1 MISPPNRLSSEFADQ
16 KIIELNE
23 NQNKAVMLPE
33 NINALILAGAGS
45 GKTRVLTSRI
55 NYLVSNKNHHIGEI
69 LAVTFTNKAAS
80 EMKQRLSFLL
90 MRPIERMWV
99 GTFHS
104 LAHRLLRSHPI
115 EANLSP
121 TFQILDAQDQY
132 RIVKRLMKENGVDE
146 TKFPIRKVQWFINQ
160 QKDEG
165 ILPQNID
172 AGYNFFV
179 KQSAKVF
186 DLYEKHC
193 QVNDLVDFAGLLVK
207 SFELLK
213 NNQTLLDYYQ
223 KKFRHILVD
232 EFQDT
237 NRIQYQWIKILHNRS
252 NHVFCVGDD
261 DQSIYGWRGARIEN
275 IQKIENDFSPIE
287 VIKLEQNYR
296 STGNIL
302 SASNALIAN
311 NKNRL
316 EKSLWTESGNG
327 DLINVFNARTE
338 TEEAQYIIGEIQT
351 QFNQGRNLD
360 ECAILYR
367 SNAQSR
373 VFEESLI
380 KHNLNYRIYG
390 GLRFF
395 ERAEIKDAMGYVRLI
410 ENTSDSVAFERI
422 VNFPTRG
429 VGLSTIEKI
438 RSYSSENNMDLFQS
452 SIAIVE
458 ALPTRASNALQ
469 SFIHLI
475 EAINDSTKNLTL
487 SEKIDSILI
496 QSGLMT
502 HYANDKTDK
511 AGSKRENLDELV
523 TAATQYVHEEGNEM
537 NETQGFVALATLDS
551 SGESNQSNQKSVQL
565 MTVHSAKGLEF
576 PVVFL
581 VGLEEDLFPSRQS
594 KDEPHLLDEERR
606 LCYVG
611 MTRAMKSLTLSYAS
625 RRFLHGQSFY
635 SVNSRFLNEIPRKF
649 LNYIKNPNSES
660 RTITYENNNSSA
672 KIVSSKSDSIY
683 SVGQVVKHSKFGMG
697 TIVNYEG
704 SGDSMRLQINFQ
716 KAGTKWLISSYA
728 NLEIV

>member
-1 MISPPNRLSSEFADQ
+1 MNSPPIVDG
-16 KIIELNE
+16 LNE
-23 NQNKAVMLPE
+23 KQQQSVALSE
-33 NINALILAGAGS
+33 DINALILAGAGS
-45 GKTRVLTSRI
+45 GKTRVLTHRI
-55 NYLVSNKNHHIGEI
+55 HYLVSTKNHHVDDI
-69 LAVTFTNKAAS
+69 LAVTFTNKAAT
-80 EMKQRLSFLL
+80 EMKERLGDLL
-90 MRPIERMWV
+90 RQPIGRMWV

-104 LAHRLLRSHPI
+104 LAHRLLRTHPE

-121 TFQILDAQDQY
+121 TFQILDAQDQF

-146 TKFPIRKVQWFINQ
+146 TKFPIKKVQWFINQ

-165 ILPQNID
+165 ILPHQID
-172 AGYNFFV
+172 AGHNYFV

-193 QVNDLVDFAGLLVK
+193 QANDLVDFAGLLVK
-207 SFELLK
+207 SYELLK
-213 NNQTLLDYYQ
+213 NNQSLLDHYQ

-237 NRIQYQWIKILHNRS
+237 NRIQYQFIKILYS
-252 NHVFCVGDD
+252 QGNHIFCVGDD

-275 IQKIENDFSPIE
+275 IQKIENDFKPIQ

-302 SASNALIAN
+302 SASNAVIAN
-311 NKNRL
+311 NPNRL
-316 EKSLWTESGNG
+316 EKSLWTESGDG

-338 TEEAQYIIGEIQT
+338 TEEAQYVVGEIQS
-351 QFNQGRNLD
+351 QFNQGRNLN

-380 KHNLNYRIYG
+380 KRNLNYRIYG

-395 ERAEIKDAMGYVRLI
+395 ERAEIKDAMCYVRLI
-410 ENTSDSVAFERI
+410 ENTSDNIAFERI

-429 VGLSTIEKI
+429 IGLSTIEKI
-438 RSYSSENNMDLFQS
+438 RSHAIENHTDLFQS

-458 ALPTRASNALQ
+458 SLPARAANALQ
-469 SFIHLI
+469 AFIQLI
-475 EAINDSTKNLTL
+475 EAISDSTKNLTL
-487 SEKIDSILI
+487 SEKVDSILL
-496 QSGLMT
+496 QSGLMS

-523 TAATQYVHEEGNEM
+523 TAATQYVHEEDNEM
-537 NETQGFVALATLDS
+537 NETQGFIALATLDS
-551 SGESNQSNQKSVQL
+551 SGESNQSNQNCVQL

-611 MTRAMKSLTLSYAS
+611 MTRAMQSLTLTYAS

-635 SVNSRFLNEIPRKF
+635 SLNSRFLDEIPRSF
-649 LNYIKNPNSES
+649 LNYIKNPNSEN
-660 RTITYENNNSSA
+660 TYGGYKKNTNYS
-672 KIVSSKSDSIY
+672 KKMVSTTDSIY
-683 SVGQVVKHSKFGMG
+683 SIGQVVKHSKFGLG

-704 SGDSMRLQINFQ
+704 SGDSMRLQIKFQ
-716 KAGTKWLISSYA
+716 KVGTKWLISSYA

>member
-1 MISPPNRLSSEFADQ
+1 MISPPIADG
-16 KIIELNE
+16 LNE
-23 NQNKAVMLPE
+23 KQQQSVVLSE
-33 NINALILAGAGS
+33 DINALILAGAGS
-45 GKTRVLTSRI
+45 GKTRVLTHRI
-55 NYLVSNKNHHIGEI
+55 HYLVSEKNHHVDDI
-69 LAVTFTNKAAS
+69 LAVTFTNKAAN
-80 EMKQRLSFLL
+80 EMKERLTDLL
-90 MRPIERMWV
+90 RQPIGRMWV

-104 LAHRLLRSHPI
+104 LAHRLLRTHAV
-115 EANLSP
+115 EANLTP
-121 TFQILDAQDQY
+121 TFQILDAQDQF
-132 RIVKRLMKENGVDE
+132 RIVKRLMKENSIDE
-146 TKFPIRKVQWFINQ
+146 TKFPIKKVQWFINQ

-179 KQSAKVF
+179 NQSAKVF

-193 QVNDLVDFAGLLVK
+193 QANDLVDFAGLLVK
-207 SFELLK
+207 SYELLK
-213 NNQTLLDYYQ
+213 NNQNLLDYYQ

-237 NRIQYQWIKILHNRS
+237 NRIQYQFIKILHTQN

-261 DQSIYGWRGARIEN
+261 DQSIYGWRGARVEN
-275 IQKIENDFSPIE
+275 IQKIENDFKPIK

-311 NKNRL
+311 NQNRL
-316 EKSLWTESGNG
+316 EKSLWTESGDG

-338 TEEAQYIIGEIQT
+338 TEEAQYVVSEIEN
-351 QFNQGRNLD
+351 QFNQGKNLS

-380 KHNLNYRIYG
+380 KRNISYRIYG

-395 ERAEIKDAMGYVRLI
+395 ERAEIKDAMGYVRLT
-410 ENTSDSVAFERI
+410 ENTSDNIAFERV

-429 VGLSTIEKI
+429 IGLSTIEKI
-438 RSYSSENNMDLFQS
+438 RSHAVESHTDLFQS
-452 SIAIVE
+452 SIAIIE
-458 ALPTRASNALQ
+458 SLPARAGNALQ
-469 SFIHLI
+469 GFINLI
-475 EAINDSTKNLTL
+475 EAIIDSTKNLTL
-487 SEKIDSILI
+487 SEKVDSILL
-496 QSGLMT
+496 QSGLMA

-523 TAATQYVHEEGNEM
+523 TAAKQYVHEDDSEM
-537 NETQGFVALATLDS
+537 NETQGFIALATLDS
-551 SGESNQSNQKSVQL
+551 SGESNQASQESVQL

-576 PVVFL
+576 PIVFL
-581 VGLEEDLFPSRQS
+581 VGLEENLFPSRQS

-611 MTRAMKSLTLSYAS
+611 MTRAMQSLTLSYAS

-635 SVNSRFLNEIPRKF
+635 SLNSRFLDEISNSF
-649 LNYIKNPNSES
+649 LNYIKNPNSGYLTTANEDVKNPS
-660 RTITYENNNSSA
+660 
-672 KIVSSKSDSIY
+672 KKMVSSSSSSIY
-683 SVGQVVKHSKFGMG
+683 SIGQVVNHAKFGLG
-697 TIVNYEG
+697 TILNYEG
-704 SGDSMRLQINFQ
+704 SGDSMRLQIKFQ
-716 KAGTKWLISSYA
+716 KVGTKWLISSYA
-728 NLEIV
+728 KLEVV

>member
-1 MISPPNRLSSEFADQ
+1 MISPPIVDG
-16 KIIELNE
+16 LNE
-23 NQNKAVMLPE
+23 KQQQSVALDE
-33 NINALILAGAGS
+33 DINALILAGAGS
-45 GKTRVLTSRI
+45 GKTRVLTHRI
-55 NYLVSNKNHHIGEI
+55 HYLVSTKNYHVDDI
-69 LAVTFTNKAAS
+69 LAVTFTNKAAN
-80 EMKQRLSFLL
+80 EMKERLSDLL
-90 MRPIERMWV
+90 RRPIGRMWV

-104 LAHRLLRSHPI
+104 LAHRLLRTHPI

-121 TFQILDAQDQY
+121 TFQILDAQDQF
-132 RIVKRLMKENGVDE
+132 RIIKRLMKENGVDE
-146 TKFPIRKVQWFINQ
+146 TKFPIKKVQWFINQ

-165 ILPQNID
+165 ILPHEID

-186 DLYEKHC
+186 ELYEKHC

-207 SFELLK
+207 SYGLLK
-213 NNQTLLDYYQ
+213 NNQSLLEHYQ
-223 KKFRHILVD
+223 NKFRHILVD

-237 NRIQYQWIKILHNRS
+237 NRIQYQFIKILHNQS

-261 DQSIYGWRGARIEN
+261 DQSIYGWRGAKIEN
-275 IQKIENDFSPIE
+275 IQKIENDFKPIQ

-311 NKNRL
+311 NQNRL
-316 EKSLWTESGNG
+316 EKSLWTESGDG
-327 DLINVFNARTE
+327 DLINVLNARTE
-338 TEEAQYIIGEIQT
+338 TEEAQYVVGEIQT

-380 KHNLNYRIYG
+380 KQNLNYRIYG

-395 ERAEIKDAMGYVRLI
+395 ERAEIKDAMGYIRLI
-410 ENTSDSVAFERI
+410 ENTSDNIAFERI

-429 VGLSTIEKI
+429 IGLSTIEKI
-438 RSYSSENNMDLFQS
+438 RSYANENQTNLFQS
-452 SIAIVE
+452 SIAIVDS
-458 ALPTRASNALQ
+458 LPSRAANALQ

-475 EAINDSTKNLTL
+475 EAISDSSKNLIL
-487 SEKIDSILI
+487 NEKVDSILL
-496 QSGLMT
+496 QSGLMS
-502 HYANDKTDK
+502 HYANDKSDK

-523 TAATQYVHEEGNEM
+523 TAATQYVHEEDNEM
-537 NETQGFVALATLDS
+537 NETQGFIALATLDS
-551 SGESNQSNQKSVQL
+551 SGESNQSNQSSVQL

-635 SVNSRFLNEIPRKF
+635 SLSSRFLDEIPKSF
-649 LNYIKNPNSES
+649 LNYIKNESTENSYQ
-660 RTITYENNNSSA
+660 RYEKNTN
-672 KIVSSKSDSIY
+672 VSNKMIATSDSIY
-683 SVGQVVKHSKFGMG
+683 SIGQVVKHAKFGLG
-697 TIVNYEG
+697 TILNYEG

>member
-1 MISPPNRLSSEFADQ
+1 MISPPIVDG
-16 KIIELNE
+16 LNE
-23 NQNKAVMLPE
+23 KQQQSVALDE
-33 NINALILAGAGS
+33 DINALILAGAGS
-45 GKTRVLTSRI
+45 GKTRVLTHRI
-55 NYLVSNKNHHIGEI
+55 HYLVSTKNYHVDDI
-69 LAVTFTNKAAS
+69 LAVTFTNKAAN
-80 EMKQRLSFLL
+80 EMKERLSGLL
-90 MRPIERMWV
+90 RRPIGRMWV
-99 GTFHS
+99 STFHS
-104 LAHRLLRSHPI
+104 LAHRLLRTHPI

-121 TFQILDAQDQY
+121 TFQILDAQDQF
-132 RIVKRLMKENGVDE
+132 RIIKRLMKENGVDE
-146 TKFPIRKVQWFINQ
+146 TKFPIKKVQWFINQ

-165 ILPQNID
+165 ILPHEID

-186 DLYEKHC
+186 ELYEKHC

-207 SFELLK
+207 SYGLLK
-213 NNQTLLDYYQ
+213 NNQSLLEHYQ
-223 KKFRHILVD
+223 NKFRHILVD

-237 NRIQYQWIKILHNRS
+237 NRIQYQFIKILHNQT

-261 DQSIYGWRGARIEN
+261 DQSIYGWRGAKIEN
-275 IQKIENDFSPIE
+275 IQKIENDFKPIQ

-311 NKNRL
+311 NQNRL
-316 EKSLWTESGNG
+316 EKSLWTESGDG
-327 DLINVFNARTE
+327 DLINVLNARTE
-338 TEEAQYIIGEIQT
+338 TEEAQYVVGEIQT

-380 KHNLNYRIYG
+380 KQNLNYRIYG

-395 ERAEIKDAMGYVRLI
+395 ERAEIKDAMGYIRLI
-410 ENTSDSVAFERI
+410 ENTSDNIAFERI

-429 VGLSTIEKI
+429 IGLSTIEKI
-438 RSYSSENNMDLFQS
+438 RSYANENQTNLFQS
-452 SIAIVE
+452 SIAIVDS
-458 ALPTRASNALQ
+458 LPSRAANALQ

-475 EAINDSTKNLTL
+475 EAISDSSKNLIL
-487 SEKIDSILI
+487 NEKVDSILL
-496 QSGLMT
+496 QSGLMS
-502 HYANDKTDK
+502 HYANDKSDK

-523 TAATQYVHEEGNEM
+523 TAATQYVHEEDNEM
-537 NETQGFVALATLDS
+537 NETQGFIALATLDS
-551 SGESNQSNQKSVQL
+551 SGESNQSNQSSVQL

-635 SVNSRFLNEIPRKF
+635 SLSSRFLDEIPKSF
-649 LNYIKNPNSES
+649 LNYIKNESTENSYQ
-660 RTITYENNNSSA
+660 RYEKNTN
-672 KIVSSKSDSIY
+672 VSNKMIATSDSIY
-683 SVGQVVKHSKFGMG
+683 SIGQVVKHAKFGLG
-697 TIVNYEG
+697 TILNYEG

>member
-1 MISPPNRLSSEFADQ
+1 MISPPIADG
-16 KIIELNE
+16 LNE
-23 NQNKAVMLPE
+23 KQQQSVALDE
-33 NINALILAGAGS
+33 DINALILAGAGS
-45 GKTRVLTSRI
+45 GKTRVLTHRI
-55 NYLVSNKNHHIGEI
+55 HYLVSTKNHHVDEI
-69 LAVTFTNKAAS
+69 LAVTFTNKAAT
-80 EMKQRLSFLL
+80 EMKERLSELL
-90 MRPIERMWV
+90 RRPIGRMWV

-104 LAHRLLRSHPI
+104 LAHRLLRTHPV

-121 TFQILDAQDQY
+121 TFQILDAQDQF

-146 TKFPIRKVQWFINQ
+146 TKFPIKKVQWFINQ

-165 ILPQNID
+165 ILPHQINPEHN
-172 AGYNFFV
+172 YFV

-193 QVNDLVDFAGLLVK
+193 QANDLVDFAGLLVK
-207 SFELLK
+207 SYELLK
-213 NNQTLLDYYQ
+213 NNQSLLDYYQ

-237 NRIQYQWIKILHNRS
+237 NRIQYQFIKILYS
-252 NHVFCVGDD
+252 QGNHVFCVGDD

-275 IQKIENDFSPIE
+275 IQKIENDFKPIK

-302 SASNALIAN
+302 SASNAVIAN
-311 NKNRL
+311 NPNRL
-316 EKSLWTESGNG
+316 EKSLWTESGDG

-338 TEEAQYIIGEIQT
+338 TEEAQYVVGEIQS
-351 QFNQGRNLD
+351 QFNQGRNLN

-380 KHNLNYRIYG
+380 KRNLNYRIYG

-410 ENTSDSVAFERI
+410 ENTSDNIAFERI

-429 VGLSTIEKI
+429 IGLSTIEKI
-438 RSYSSENNMDLFQS
+438 RSHAIDNHTDLFQS

-458 ALPTRASNALQ
+458 SLPARASNSLQ
-469 SFIHLI
+469 TFIHLI
-475 EAINDSTKNLTL
+475 EAISDSTKNLTL
-487 SEKIDSILI
+487 SEKVDSILL
-496 QSGLMT
+496 QSGLMS
-502 HYANDKTDK
+502 HYSNDKTDK

-523 TAATQYVHEEGNEM
+523 TAATQYVHEEDNEM
-537 NETQGFVALATLDS
+537 NETQGFIALATLDS
-551 SGESNQSNQKSVQL
+551 SGESNQSNQSCVQL

-611 MTRAMKSLTLSYAS
+611 MTRAMKSLTLTYAS

-635 SVNSRFLNEIPRKF
+635 SLNSRFLDEIPRDF
-649 LNYIKNPNSES
+649 LNYIKNPNSGDDERFS
-660 RTITYENNNSSA
+660 KNTSTFS
-672 KIVSSKSDSIY
+672 KKMVSSKSSSIY
-683 SVGQVVKHSKFGMG
+683 SIGQVVKHSKFGLG

-704 SGDSMRLQINFQ
+704 SGDSMRLQIKFQ
-716 KAGTKWLISSYA
+716 KVGTKWLISSYA
-728 NLEIV
+728 NLELV

>member
-1 MISPPNRLSSEFADQ
+1 MISPPIVDG
-16 KIIELNE
+16 LNE
-23 NQNKAVMLPE
+23 KQQQSVALDE
-33 NINALILAGAGS
+33 DINALILAGAGS
-45 GKTRVLTSRI
+45 GKTRVLTHRI
-55 NYLVSNKNHHIGEI
+55 HYLVSTKNYHVDDI
-69 LAVTFTNKAAS
+69 LAVTFTNKAAN
-80 EMKQRLSFLL
+80 EMKERLSDLL
-90 MRPIERMWV
+90 RRPIGRMWV

-104 LAHRLLRSHPI
+104 LAHRLLRTHPI

-121 TFQILDAQDQY
+121 TFQILDAQDQF
-132 RIVKRLMKENGVDE
+132 RIIKRLMKENGVDE
-146 TKFPIRKVQWFINQ
+146 TKFPIKKVQWFINQ

-165 ILPQNID
+165 ILPHEID

-186 DLYEKHC
+186 DLYEKYC

-207 SFELLK
+207 SYGLLK
-213 NNQTLLDYYQ
+213 NNQSLLEHYQ
-223 KKFRHILVD
+223 NKFRHILVD

-237 NRIQYQWIKILHNRS
+237 NRIQYQFIKILHNQK

-261 DQSIYGWRGARIEN
+261 DQSIYGWRGAKIEN
-275 IQKIENDFSPIE
+275 IQKIENDFKPIQ

-311 NKNRL
+311 NQNRL
-316 EKSLWTESGNG
+316 EKSLWTESGDG
-327 DLINVFNARTE
+327 DLINVLNARTE
-338 TEEAQYIIGEIQT
+338 TEEAQYVVGEIQT

-380 KHNLNYRIYG
+380 KQNLNYRIYG

-395 ERAEIKDAMGYVRLI
+395 ERAEIKDAMGYIRLI
-410 ENTSDSVAFERI
+410 ENTSDNIAFERI

-429 VGLSTIEKI
+429 IGLSTIEKI
-438 RSYSSENNMDLFQS
+438 RSYANENQTNLFQS
-452 SIAIVE
+452 SIAIVDS
-458 ALPTRASNALQ
+458 LPSRAANALQ

-475 EAINDSTKNLTL
+475 EAISDSSKNLIL
-487 SEKIDSILI
+487 NEKVDSILL
-496 QSGLMT
+496 QSGLMS
-502 HYANDKTDK
+502 HYANDKSDK

-523 TAATQYVHEEGNEM
+523 TAATQYVHEEDNEM
-537 NETQGFVALATLDS
+537 NETQGFIALATLDS
-551 SGESNQSNQKSVQL
+551 SGESNQSNQSSVQL

-635 SVNSRFLNEIPRKF
+635 SLSSRFLDEIPKSF
-649 LNYIKNPNSES
+649 LNYIKNESTENSYQG
-660 RTITYENNNSSA
+660 YEKNTN
-672 KIVSSKSDSIY
+672 VSNKMIATSDSIY
-683 SVGQVVKHSKFGMG
+683 SIGQVVKHAKFGLG
-697 TIVNYEG
+697 TILNYEG

>member
-1 MISPPNRLSSEFADQ
+1 MISPPIADG
-16 KIIELNE
+16 LNE
-23 NQNKAVMLPE
+23 KQQQSVALDE
-33 NINALILAGAGS
+33 DINALILAGAGS
-45 GKTRVLTSRI
+45 GKTRVLTHRI
-55 NYLVSNKNHHIGEI
+55 HYLVSTKNHHVDEI
-69 LAVTFTNKAAS
+69 LAVTFTNKAAT
-80 EMKQRLSFLL
+80 EMKERLSELL
-90 MRPIERMWV
+90 RRPIGRMWV

-104 LAHRLLRSHPI
+104 LAHRLLRTHPV

-121 TFQILDAQDQY
+121 TFQILDAQDQF

-146 TKFPIRKVQWFINQ
+146 TKFPIKKVQWFINQ

-165 ILPQNID
+165 ILPHQINPEHN
-172 AGYNFFV
+172 YFV

-193 QVNDLVDFAGLLVK
+193 QANDLVDFAGLLVK
-207 SFELLK
+207 SYELLK
-213 NNQTLLDYYQ
+213 NNQSLLDYYQ

-237 NRIQYQWIKILHNRS
+237 NRIQYQFIKILYS
-252 NHVFCVGDD
+252 QGNHVFCVGDD

-275 IQKIENDFSPIE
+275 IQKIENDFKPIQ

-302 SASNALIAN
+302 SASNAVIAN
-311 NKNRL
+311 NPNRL
-316 EKSLWTESGNG
+316 EKSLWTESGDG

-338 TEEAQYIIGEIQT
+338 TEEAQYVVGEIQS
-351 QFNQGRNLD
+351 QFNQGRNLN

-380 KHNLNYRIYG
+380 KRNLNYRIYG

-410 ENTSDSVAFERI
+410 ENTSDNIAFERI

-429 VGLSTIEKI
+429 IGLSTIEKI
-438 RSYSSENNMDLFQS
+438 RSHAIDNHTDLFQS

-458 ALPTRASNALQ
+458 SLPARASNSLQ
-469 SFIHLI
+469 TFIHLI
-475 EAINDSTKNLTL
+475 EAISDSTKNLTL
-487 SEKIDSILI
+487 SEKVDSILL
-496 QSGLMT
+496 QSGLMS
-502 HYANDKTDK
+502 HYSNDKTDK

-523 TAATQYVHEEGNEM
+523 TAATQYVHEEDNEM
-537 NETQGFVALATLDS
+537 NETQGFIALATLDS
-551 SGESNQSNQKSVQL
+551 SGESNQSNQSCVQL

-611 MTRAMKSLTLSYAS
+611 MTRAMKSLTLTYAS

-635 SVNSRFLNEIPRKF
+635 SLNSRFLDEIPRDF
-649 LNYIKNPNSES
+649 LNYIKNPNSGDDERFS
-660 RTITYENNNSSA
+660 KNTSTFS
-672 KIVSSKSDSIY
+672 KKMVSSKSSSIY
-683 SVGQVVKHSKFGMG
+683 SIGQVVKHSKFGLG

-704 SGDSMRLQINFQ
+704 SGDSMRLQIKFQ
-716 KAGTKWLISSYA
+716 KVGTKWLISSYA
-728 NLEIV
+728 NLELV

>member
-1 MISPPNRLSSEFADQ
+1 MISPSMSD
-16 KIIELNE
+16 ELNE
-23 NQNKAVMLPE
+23 KQQQSVALEEDV
-33 NINALILAGAGS
+33 NALILAGAGS
-45 GKTRVLTSRI
+45 GKTRVLTHRI
-55 NYLVSNKNHHIGEI
+55 HYLVSTKNHHVDDI
-69 LAVTFTNKAAS
+69 LAVTFTNKAAN
-80 EMKQRLSFLL
+80 EMKERLSELL
-90 MRPIERMWV
+90 RRPIGRMWV

-104 LAHRLLRSHPI
+104 LAHRLLRTHPV

-121 TFQILDAQDQY
+121 TFQILDAQDQF

-146 TKFPIRKVQWFINQ
+146 TKFPIKKVQWFINQ

-165 ILPQNID
+165 ILPHQID
-172 AGYNFFV
+172 AEHNYFV
-179 KQSAKVF
+179 KQSAKIF
-186 DLYEKHC
+186 DFYEKHC
-193 QVNDLVDFAGLLVK
+193 QTNDLVDFAGLLVK
-207 SFELLK
+207 SYELLK
-213 NNQTLLDYYQ
+213 NNQSLLDHYQ

-237 NRIQYQWIKILHNRS
+237 NRIQYQWIKLLHTQQ
-252 NHVFCVGDD
+252 NHIFCVGDD

-275 IQKIENDFSPIE
+275 IQKIENDFKPIQ

-302 SASNALIAN
+302 SASNAVIAN

-316 EKSLWTESGNG
+316 EKSLWTKSGDG
-327 DLINVFNARTE
+327 ELINVFNARTE
-338 TEEAQYIIGEIQT
+338 TEEAQYVVSEVEN
-351 QFNQGRNLD
+351 QFNQGRNLS

-380 KHNLNYRIYG
+380 KRNLNYRIYG

-410 ENTSDSVAFERI
+410 ENRSDNIAFERI

-429 VGLSTIEKI
+429 IGLSTIEKI
-438 RSYSSENNMDLFQS
+438 RSHATENHTDLFQS
-452 SIAIVE
+452 SIAIVNS
-458 ALPTRASNALQ
+458 LPARASNALQ
-469 SFIHLI
+469 AFINLI
-475 EAINDSTKNLTL
+475 EAISDSSKHLTL
-487 SEKIDSILI
+487 SEKVDSILI
-496 QSGLMT
+496 QSELMA

-523 TAATQYVHEEGNEM
+523 TAATQYVHEEDNEM
-537 NETQGFVALATLDS
+537 NETQGFIALATLDS
-551 SGESNQSNQKSVQL
+551 SGESNQSNQNCVQL

-611 MTRAMKSLTLSYAS
+611 MTRAMNTLTLSYAS
-625 RRFLHGQSFY
+625 KRFIHGNSFY
-635 SVNSRFLNEIPRKF
+635 SMASRFLDEIPINY
-649 LNYIKNPNSES
+649 LNYIKNSSSGVNMRNPKDNQSHYTKMTS
-660 RTITYENNNSSA
+660 SNSSMY
-672 KIVSSKSDSIY
+672 SI
-683 SVGQVVKHSKFGMG
+683 GQVVKHAKFGLG
-697 TIVNYEG
+697 TVVNCEG
-704 SGDSMRLQINFQ
+704 SGDSMRLQIKFQ
-716 KAGTKWLISSYA
+716 KVGTKWLISSYA
-728 NLEIV
+728 NLELV

>member
-1 MISPPNRLSSEFADQ
+1 MISPPIVDG
-16 KIIELNE
+16 LNE
-23 NQNKAVMLPE
+23 KQQQSVALDE
-33 NINALILAGAGS
+33 DINALILAGAGS
-45 GKTRVLTSRI
+45 GKTRVLTHRI
-55 NYLVSNKNHHIGEI
+55 HYLVSTKNYHVDDI
-69 LAVTFTNKAAS
+69 LAVTFTNKAAN
-80 EMKQRLSFLL
+80 EMKERLSDLL
-90 MRPIERMWV
+90 RRPIGRMWV

-104 LAHRLLRSHPI
+104 LAHRLLRTHPI

-121 TFQILDAQDQY
+121 TFQILDAQDQF
-132 RIVKRLMKENGVDE
+132 RIIKRLMKENGVDE
-146 TKFPIRKVQWFINQ
+146 TKFPIKKVQWFINQ

-165 ILPQNID
+165 ILPHEID

-207 SFELLK
+207 SYGLLK
-213 NNQTLLDYYQ
+213 NNQSLLEHYQ
-223 KKFRHILVD
+223 NKFRHILVD

-237 NRIQYQWIKILHNRS
+237 NRIQYQFIKILHNQS

-261 DQSIYGWRGARIEN
+261 DQSIYGWRGAKIEN
-275 IQKIENDFSPIE
+275 IQKIENDFKPIQ

-311 NKNRL
+311 NQNRL
-316 EKSLWTESGNG
+316 EKSLWTESGDG
-327 DLINVFNARTE
+327 DLINVLNARTE
-338 TEEAQYIIGEIQT
+338 TEEAQYVVGEIQT

-380 KHNLNYRIYG
+380 KQNLNYRIYG

-395 ERAEIKDAMGYVRLI
+395 ERAEIKDAMGYIRLI
-410 ENTSDSVAFERI
+410 ENTSDNIAFERI

-429 VGLSTIEKI
+429 IGLSTIEKI
-438 RSYSSENNMDLFQS
+438 RSYANENQTNLFQS
-452 SIAIVE
+452 SIAIIDS
-458 ALPTRASNALQ
+458 LPSRAANALQ

-475 EAINDSTKNLTL
+475 EAISDSSKNLIL
-487 SEKIDSILI
+487 NEKVDSILL
-496 QSGLMT
+496 QSGLMS
-502 HYANDKTDK
+502 HYANDKSDK

-523 TAATQYVHEEGNEM
+523 TAATQYVHEEDNEM
-537 NETQGFVALATLDS
+537 NETQGFIALATLDS
-551 SGESNQSNQKSVQL
+551 SGESNQSNQSSVQL

-611 MTRAMKSLTLSYAS
+611 MTRSMEKLFIVHAEMRNLYGSET
-625 RRFLHGQSFY
+625 F
-635 SVNSRFLNEIPRKF
+635 NPPSRFLREIPPE
-649 LNYIKNPNSES
+649 LTVEV
-660 RTITYENNNSSA
+660 RTGGNIPRRPARVKSSQPGEVPDTDL
-672 KIVSSKSDSIY
+672 KL
-683 SVGQVVKHSKFGMG
+683 GQRVLHEVFGEG
-697 TIVNYEG
+697 VILNYEG
-704 SGDSMRLQINFQ
+704 QGPNARVEVSFSSSN
-716 KAGTKWLISSYA
+716 TKWLMVSYA
-728 NLEIV
+728 KLKSL

>member
-1 MISPPNRLSSEFADQ
+1 MISPPIADG
-16 KIIELNE
+16 LNE
-23 NQNKAVMLPE
+23 KQQQSVVLSE
-33 NINALILAGAGS
+33 DVNALILAGAGS
-45 GKTRVLTSRI
+45 GKTRVLTHRI
-55 NYLVSNKNHHIGEI
+55 HYLVSEKNHHVDDI
-69 LAVTFTNKAAS
+69 LAVTFTNKAAN
-80 EMKQRLSFLL
+80 EMKERLTSLL
-90 MRPIERMWV
+90 RQPIGRMWV

-104 LAHRLLRSHPI
+104 LAHRLLRTHPL
-115 EANLSP
+115 EAKLSP
-121 TFQILDAQDQY
+121 TFQILDSQDQF
-132 RIVKRLMKENGVDE
+132 RIVKRLMKENGIDD

-193 QVNDLVDFAGLLVK
+193 QANDLVDFAGLLVK
-207 SFELLK
+207 SYELLK
-213 NNQTLLDYYQ
+213 NNQNLLDYYQ
-223 KKFRHILVD
+223 KKFCHILVD

-237 NRIQYQWIKILHNRS
+237 NRIQYQFIKILHNQN

-261 DQSIYGWRGARIEN
+261 DQSIYGWRGARVEN
-275 IQKIENDFSPIE
+275 IQKIENDFKPIK

-302 SASNALIAN
+302 SASNALIAKN
-311 NKNRL
+311 QNRL
-316 EKSLWTESGNG
+316 EKSLWTESGDG
-327 DLINVFNARTE
+327 DLINIFNARTE
-338 TEEAQYIIGEIQT
+338 TEEAQYVVSEIENH
-351 QFNQGRNLD
+351 FNQGKNLS

-380 KHNLNYRIYG
+380 KRNINYRIYG

-395 ERAEIKDAMGYVRLI
+395 ERAEIKDAMGYIRLA
-410 ENTSDSVAFERI
+410 ENTSDNIAFERV

-429 VGLSTIEKI
+429 IGISTIEKI
-438 RSYSSENNMDLFQS
+438 RSHAAENHTDLFQS
-452 SIAIVE
+452 SIAIIE
-458 ALPTRASNALQ
+458 SLPARTGNALQ
-469 SFIHLI
+469 GFIHLI
-475 EAINDSTKNLTL
+475 EALIDSTKNLTL
-487 SEKIDSILI
+487 SEKVDSTLF

-523 TAATQYVHEEGNEM
+523 TAAKQYVHENESEM
-537 NETQGFVALATLDS
+537 NETQGFIALATLDS
-551 SGESNQSNQKSVQL
+551 SGESNQSSQESVQL

-611 MTRAMKSLTLSYAS
+611 MTRAMQSLTLSYAS

-635 SVNSRFLNEIPRKF
+635 SLNSRFLDEIPKSF
-649 LNYIKNPNSES
+649 LNYIKNPNSDY
-660 RTITYENNNSSA
+660 TTTAYEDVKSSPQ
-672 KIVSSKSDSIY
+672 KMVSTSSSSIY
-683 SVGQVVKHSKFGMG
+683 SIGQVVNHAKFGHG
-697 TIVNYEG
+697 TILNYEG
-704 SGDSMRLQINFQ
+704 SGDSMRLQIKFQ

-728 NLEIV
+728 KLEIV

>member
-1 MISPPNRLSSEFADQ
+1 MKSPSIVDG
-16 KIIELNE
+16 LNE
-23 NQNKAVMLPE
+23 KQQQSVVLSE
-33 NINALILAGAGS
+33 DINALILAGAGS
-45 GKTRVLTSRI
+45 GKTRVLTHRI
-55 NYLVSNKNHHIGEI
+55 HYLVSIKNHHVDDI
-69 LAVTFTNKAAS
+69 LAVTFTNKAAN
-80 EMKQRLSFLL
+80 EMKERLSDLL
-90 MRPIERMWV
+90 RRPIGRMWV

-104 LAHRLLRSHPI
+104 LAHRLLRTHPE

-121 TFQILDAQDQY
+121 TFQILDAQDQF
-132 RIVKRLMKENGVDE
+132 RIIKRLMKENGVDE
-146 TKFPIRKVQWFINQ
+146 TKFPIKKVQWFINQ

-165 ILPQNID
+165 ILPHEID
-172 AGYNFFV
+172 AGYNYFV

-186 DLYEKHC
+186 ELYEKHC

-207 SFELLK
+207 SYELLK
-213 NNQTLLDYYQ
+213 NNQSLLEHYQ

-237 NRIQYQWIKILHNRS
+237 NRIQYQFIKILHNQS

-261 DQSIYGWRGARIEN
+261 DQSIYGWRGAKIEN
-275 IQKIENDFSPIE
+275 IQKIENDFKPIQ

-311 NKNRL
+311 NQNRL
-316 EKSLWTESGNG
+316 EKSLWTESGDG
-327 DLINVFNARTE
+327 DLINVLNARTE
-338 TEEAQYIIGEIQT
+338 TEEAQYVVGEIQT

-380 KHNLNYRIYG
+380 KQNLNYRIYG

-395 ERAEIKDAMGYVRLI
+395 ERAEIKDAMGYIRLI
-410 ENTSDSVAFERI
+410 ENTSDNIAFERI

-429 VGLSTIEKI
+429 IGLSTIEKI
-438 RSYSSENNMDLFQS
+438 RSYANENQTNLFQS
-452 SIAIVE
+452 SIAIVDT
-458 ALPTRASNALQ
+458 LPSRAANALQ
-469 SFIHLI
+469 GFIHLI
-475 EAINDSTKNLTL
+475 EAISDSSKNLIL
-487 SEKIDSILI
+487 SEKVDSILL
-496 QSGLMT
+496 QSGLMS
-502 HYANDKTDK
+502 HYANDKSDK

-523 TAATQYVHEEGNEM
+523 TAATQYVHEEDNEM
-537 NETQGFVALATLDS
+537 NETQGFIALATLDS
-551 SGESNQSNQKSVQL
+551 SGESNQSNQSSVQL

-611 MTRAMKSLTLSYAS
+611 MTRAMKSLTLSHAS

-635 SVNSRFLNEIPRKF
+635 SLSSRFLDEIPKSF
-649 LNYIKNPNSES
+649 LNYIKNEISENSYKE
-660 RTITYENNNSSA
+660 YEKNTNLSN
-672 KIVSSKSDSIY
+672 KIVVTSDSIY
-683 SVGQVVKHSKFGMG
+683 AVGQVVKHAKFGLG
-697 TIVNYEG
+697 TILNYEG
-704 SGDSMRLQINFQ
+704 SGDSMRLQINFH

>member
-1 MISPPNRLSSEFADQ
+1 MIAPPIADG
-16 KIIELNE
+16 LNE
-23 NQNKAVMLPE
+23 KQQQSVVLSE
-33 NINALILAGAGS
+33 DINALILAGAGS
-45 GKTRVLTSRI
+45 GKTRVLTHRI
-55 NYLVSNKNHHIGEI
+55 HYLVSEKNHHVDDI
-69 LAVTFTNKAAS
+69 LAVTFTNKAAN
-80 EMKQRLSFLL
+80 EMKERLTDLL
-90 MRPIERMWV
+90 RQPIGRMWV

-104 LAHRLLRSHPI
+104 LAHRLLRTHAV
-115 EANLSP
+115 EANLTP
-121 TFQILDAQDQY
+121 TFQILDAQDQF
-132 RIVKRLMKENGVDE
+132 RIVKRLMKENSIDE
-146 TKFPIRKVQWFINQ
+146 TKFPIKKVQWFINQ

-172 AGYNFFV
+172 SGYNFFV

-193 QVNDLVDFAGLLVK
+193 QANDLVDFAGLLVK
-207 SFELLK
+207 SYELLK
-213 NNQTLLDYYQ
+213 NNQNLLDYYQ

-237 NRIQYQWIKILHNRS
+237 NRIQYQFIKILHTQN

-261 DQSIYGWRGARIEN
+261 DQSIYGWRGARVEN
-275 IQKIENDFSPIE
+275 IQKIENDFKPIK

-311 NKNRL
+311 NQNRL
-316 EKSLWTESGNG
+316 EKSLWTESGDG

-338 TEEAQYIIGEIQT
+338 TEEAQYVVSEIEN
-351 QFNQGRNLD
+351 QFNHGKNLS

-380 KHNLNYRIYG
+380 KRNISYRIYG

-410 ENTSDSVAFERI
+410 ENTSDNIAFERV

-429 VGLSTIEKI
+429 IGLSTIEKI
-438 RSYSSENNMDLFQS
+438 RSHAVESHTDLFQS
-452 SIAIVE
+452 SIAIIE
-458 ALPTRASNALQ
+458 SLPARAGNALQ
-469 SFIHLI
+469 GFIDLI
-475 EAINDSTKNLTL
+475 EAIIDSTKNLTL
-487 SEKIDSILI
+487 SEKVDSILL
-496 QSGLMT
+496 QSGLMA

-523 TAATQYVHEEGNEM
+523 TAAKQYIHEDDSEM
-537 NETQGFVALATLDS
+537 NETQGFIALATLDS
-551 SGESNQSNQKSVQL
+551 SGESNQASQESVQL

-576 PVVFL
+576 PIVFL

-611 MTRAMKSLTLSYAS
+611 MTRAMQSLTLSYAS

-635 SVNSRFLNEIPRKF
+635 SLNSRFLDEIPNSF
-649 LNYIKNPNSES
+649 LNYIKNPNSGYLTTANEDVKNPS
-660 RTITYENNNSSA
+660 
-672 KIVSSKSDSIY
+672 KKMVSSSSSSIY
-683 SVGQVVKHSKFGMG
+683 SIGQVVNHAKFGLG
-697 TIVNYEG
+697 TILNYEG
-704 SGDSMRLQINFQ
+704 SGDSMRLQIKFQ
-716 KAGTKWLISSYA
+716 KVGTKWLISSYA
-728 NLEIV
+728 KLEIV

>member
-1 MISPPNRLSSEFADQ
+1 MISPPIVDG
-16 KIIELNE
+16 LNE
-23 NQNKAVMLPE
+23 KQQQSVALDE
-33 NINALILAGAGS
+33 DINALILAGAGS
-45 GKTRVLTSRI
+45 GKTRVLTHRI
-55 NYLVSNKNHHIGEI
+55 HYLVSTKNYHVDDI
-69 LAVTFTNKAAS
+69 LAVTFTNKAAN
-80 EMKQRLSFLL
+80 EMKERLSDLL
-90 MRPIERMWV
+90 RRPIGRMWV

-104 LAHRLLRSHPI
+104 LAHRLLRTHPI

-121 TFQILDAQDQY
+121 TFQILDAQDQF
-132 RIVKRLMKENGVDE
+132 RIIKRLMKENGVDE
-146 TKFPIRKVQWFINQ
+146 TKFPIKKVQWFINQ

-165 ILPQNID
+165 ILPHEID

-186 DLYEKHC
+186 ELYEKHC

-207 SFELLK
+207 SYELLK
-213 NNQTLLDYYQ
+213 NNQSLLEHYQ
-223 KKFRHILVD
+223 NKFRHILVD

-237 NRIQYQWIKILHNRS
+237 NRIQYQFIKILHNQS

-261 DQSIYGWRGARIEN
+261 DQSIYGWRGAKIEN
-275 IQKIENDFSPIE
+275 IQKIENDFKPIQ

-311 NKNRL
+311 NQNRL
-316 EKSLWTESGNG
+316 EKSLWTESGDG
-327 DLINVFNARTE
+327 DLINVLNARTE
-338 TEEAQYIIGEIQT
+338 TEEAQYVVGEIQT

-380 KHNLNYRIYG
+380 KQNLNYRIYG

-395 ERAEIKDAMGYVRLI
+395 ERAEIKDAMGYIRLI
-410 ENTSDSVAFERI
+410 ENTSDNIAFERI

-429 VGLSTIEKI
+429 IGLSTIEKI
-438 RSYSSENNMDLFQS
+438 RSYANENQTNLFQS
-452 SIAIVE
+452 SIAIVDS
-458 ALPTRASNALQ
+458 LPSRAANALQ

-475 EAINDSTKNLTL
+475 EAISDSSKNLIL
-487 SEKIDSILI
+487 NEKVDSILL
-496 QSGLMT
+496 QSGLMS
-502 HYANDKTDK
+502 HYANDKSDK

-523 TAATQYVHEEGNEM
+523 TAATQYVHEEDNEM
-537 NETQGFVALATLDS
+537 NETQGFIALATLDS
-551 SGESNQSNQKSVQL
+551 SGESNQSNQSSVQL

-635 SVNSRFLNEIPRKF
+635 SLSSRFLDEIPKSF
-649 LNYIKNPNSES
+649 LNYIKNESTENSYQ
-660 RTITYENNNSSA
+660 RYEKNTN
-672 KIVSSKSDSIY
+672 VSNKMIATSDSIY
-683 SVGQVVKHSKFGMG
+683 SIGQVVKHAKFGLG
-697 TIVNYEG
+697 TILNYEG

>member
-1 MISPPNRLSSEFADQ
+1 MISPPIVDG
-16 KIIELNE
+16 LNE
-23 NQNKAVMLPE
+23 KQQQSVALDE
-33 NINALILAGAGS
+33 DINALILAGAGS
-45 GKTRVLTSRI
+45 GKTRVLTHRI
-55 NYLVSNKNHHIGEI
+55 HYLVSTKNHHVDDI
-69 LAVTFTNKAAS
+69 LAVTFTNKAAN
-80 EMKQRLSFLL
+80 EMKERLSDLL
-90 MRPIERMWV
+90 RRPIGRMWV

-104 LAHRLLRSHPI
+104 LAHRLLRTHPI

-121 TFQILDAQDQY
+121 TFQILDAQDQF
-132 RIVKRLMKENGVDE
+132 RIIKRLMKENGVDE
-146 TKFPIRKVQWFINQ
+146 TKFPIKKVQWFINQ

-165 ILPQNID
+165 ILPHEID

-207 SFELLK
+207 SYGLLK
-213 NNQTLLDYYQ
+213 NNQSLLEHYQ
-223 KKFRHILVD
+223 NKFRHILVD

-237 NRIQYQWIKILHNRS
+237 NRIQYQFIKILHNQT

-261 DQSIYGWRGARIEN
+261 DQSIYGWRGAKIEN
-275 IQKIENDFSPIE
+275 IQKIENDFKPIQ

-311 NKNRL
+311 NQNRL
-316 EKSLWTESGNG
+316 EKSLWTESGDG
-327 DLINVFNARTE
+327 DLINVLNARTE
-338 TEEAQYIIGEIQT
+338 TEEAQYVVGEIQT

-380 KHNLNYRIYG
+380 KQNLNYRIYG

-395 ERAEIKDAMGYVRLI
+395 ERAEIKDAMGYIRLI
-410 ENTSDSVAFERI
+410 ENTSDNIAFERI

-429 VGLSTIEKI
+429 IGLSTIEKI
-438 RSYSSENNMDLFQS
+438 RSYANENQTNLFQS
-452 SIAIVE
+452 SIAIVDS
-458 ALPTRASNALQ
+458 LPSRAANALQ

-475 EAINDSTKNLTL
+475 EAISDSSKNLIL
-487 SEKIDSILI
+487 NEKVDSILL
-496 QSGLMT
+496 QSGLMS
-502 HYANDKTDK
+502 HYANDKSDK

-523 TAATQYVHEEGNEM
+523 TAATQYVHEEDNEM
-537 NETQGFVALATLDS
+537 NETQGFIALATLDS
-551 SGESNQSNQKSVQL
+551 SGESNQSNQSSVQL

-635 SVNSRFLNEIPRKF
+635 SLSSRFLDEIPKSF
-649 LNYIKNPNSES
+649 LNYIKNESTENSYQ
-660 RTITYENNNSSA
+660 RYEKNTN
-672 KIVSSKSDSIY
+672 VSNKMIATSDSIY
-683 SVGQVVKHSKFGMG
+683 SIGQVVKHAKFGLG
-697 TIVNYEG
+697 TILNYEG

>member
-1 MISPPNRLSSEFADQ
+1 MISPPIVDG
-16 KIIELNE
+16 LNE
-23 NQNKAVMLPE
+23 KQQQSVALDE
-33 NINALILAGAGS
+33 DINALILAGAGS
-45 GKTRVLTSRI
+45 GKTRVLTHRI
-55 NYLVSNKNHHIGEI
+55 HYLVSTKNYHVDDI
-69 LAVTFTNKAAS
+69 LAVTFTNKAAN
-80 EMKQRLSFLL
+80 EMKERLSDLL
-90 MRPIERMWV
+90 RRPIGRMWV

-104 LAHRLLRSHPI
+104 LAHRLLRTHPI

-121 TFQILDAQDQY
+121 TFQILDAQDQF
-132 RIVKRLMKENGVDE
+132 RIIKRLMKENGVDE
-146 TKFPIRKVQWFINQ
+146 TKFPIKKVQWFINQ

-165 ILPQNID
+165 ILPHEID

-186 DLYEKHC
+186 DLYERHC

-207 SFELLK
+207 SYGLLK
-213 NNQTLLDYYQ
+213 NNQSLLEHYQ
-223 KKFRHILVD
+223 NKFRHILVD

-237 NRIQYQWIKILHNRS
+237 NRIQYQFIKILHNQT

-261 DQSIYGWRGARIEN
+261 DQSIYGWRGAKIEN
-275 IQKIENDFSPIE
+275 IQKIENDFKPIQ

-311 NKNRL
+311 NQNRL
-316 EKSLWTESGNG
+316 EKSLWTESGDG
-327 DLINVFNARTE
+327 DLINVLNARTE
-338 TEEAQYIIGEIQT
+338 TEEAQYVVGEIQT

-380 KHNLNYRIYG
+380 KQNLNYRIYG

-395 ERAEIKDAMGYVRLI
+395 ERAEIKDAMGYIRLI
-410 ENTSDSVAFERI
+410 ENTSDNIAFERI

-429 VGLSTIEKI
+429 IGLSTIEKI
-438 RSYSSENNMDLFQS
+438 RSYANENQTNLFQS
-452 SIAIVE
+452 SIAIVDS
-458 ALPTRASNALQ
+458 LPSRAANALQ

-475 EAINDSTKNLTL
+475 EAISDSSKNLIL
-487 SEKIDSILI
+487 NEKVDSILL
-496 QSGLMT
+496 QSGLMS
-502 HYANDKTDK
+502 HYANDKSDK

-523 TAATQYVHEEGNEM
+523 TAATQYVHEEDNEM
-537 NETQGFVALATLDS
+537 NETQGFIALATLDS
-551 SGESNQSNQKSVQL
+551 SGESNQSNQSSVQL

-635 SVNSRFLNEIPRKF
+635 SLSSRFLAEIPKSF
-649 LNYIKNPNSES
+649 LNYIKNES
-660 RTITYENNNSSA
+660 TENGYQGFKKNTNLSNKMVA
-672 KIVSSKSDSIY
+672 TSDSIY
-683 SVGQVVKHSKFGMG
+683 SIGQVVKHTKFGLG
-697 TIVNYEG
+697 TILNYEG

>member
-1 MISPPNRLSSEFADQ
+1 MISPPIADG
-16 KIIELNE
+16 LNE
-23 NQNKAVMLPE
+23 KQQQSVALDE
-33 NINALILAGAGS
+33 DINALILAGAGS
-45 GKTRVLTSRI
+45 GKTRVLTHRI
-55 NYLVSNKNHHIGEI
+55 HYLVSTKNHHVDEI
-69 LAVTFTNKAAS
+69 LAVTFTNKAAT
-80 EMKQRLSFLL
+80 EMKERLSELL
-90 MRPIERMWV
+90 RRPIGRMWV

-104 LAHRLLRSHPI
+104 LAHRLLRTHPV

-121 TFQILDAQDQY
+121 TFQILDAQDQF

-146 TKFPIRKVQWFINQ
+146 TKFPIKKVQWFINQ

-165 ILPQNID
+165 ILPHQINPEHN
-172 AGYNFFV
+172 YFV

-193 QVNDLVDFAGLLVK
+193 QANDLVDFAGLLVK
-207 SFELLK
+207 SYELLK
-213 NNQTLLDYYQ
+213 NNQSLLDHYQ

-237 NRIQYQWIKILHNRS
+237 NRIQYQFIKILYS
-252 NHVFCVGDD
+252 QGNHVFCVGDD

-275 IQKIENDFSPIE
+275 IQKIENDFKPIQ

-302 SASNALIAN
+302 SASNAVIAN
-311 NKNRL
+311 NPNRL
-316 EKSLWTESGNG
+316 EKSLWTESGDG

-338 TEEAQYIIGEIQT
+338 TEEAQYVVGEIQS
-351 QFNQGRNLD
+351 QFNQGRNLH

-380 KHNLNYRIYG
+380 KRNLNYRIYG

-410 ENTSDSVAFERI
+410 ENTSDNIAFERI

-429 VGLSTIEKI
+429 IGLSTIEKI
-438 RSYSSENNMDLFQS
+438 RSHAIDNHTDLFQS

-458 ALPTRASNALQ
+458 SLPARASNSLQ
-469 SFIHLI
+469 TFIHLI
-475 EAINDSTKNLTL
+475 EAISDSTKNLTL
-487 SEKIDSILI
+487 SEKVDSILL
-496 QSGLMT
+496 QSGLMS
-502 HYANDKTDK
+502 HYSNDKTDK

-523 TAATQYVHEEGNEM
+523 TAATQYVHEEDNEM
-537 NETQGFVALATLDS
+537 NETQGFIALATLDS
-551 SGESNQSNQKSVQL
+551 SGESNQSNQSCVQL

-611 MTRAMKSLTLSYAS
+611 MTRAMKSLTLTYAS

-635 SVNSRFLNEIPRKF
+635 SLNSRFLDEIPRDF
-649 LNYIKNPNSES
+649 LNYIKNPNSGDDERFS
-660 RTITYENNNSSA
+660 KNTSTFS
-672 KIVSSKSDSIY
+672 KKMVSSKSSSIY
-683 SVGQVVKHSKFGMG
+683 SIGQVVKHSKFGLG

-704 SGDSMRLQINFQ
+704 SGDSMRLQIKFQ
-716 KAGTKWLISSYA
+716 KVGTKWLISSYA
-728 NLEIV
+728 NLELV